1 MTREVIFEIKK
12 FGRSVKVTVL
22 DCETLLE
29 VTIVGDAAAGEA
41 QMKKIGLQKLEYML
55 EKRRQQALDE
65 E

>member
-1 MTREVIFEIKK
+1 MTREVIFEFKK